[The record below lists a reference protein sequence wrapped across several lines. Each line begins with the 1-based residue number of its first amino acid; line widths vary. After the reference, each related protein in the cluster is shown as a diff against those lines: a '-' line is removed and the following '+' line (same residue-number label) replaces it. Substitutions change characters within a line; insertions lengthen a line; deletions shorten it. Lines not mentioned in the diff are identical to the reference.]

1 MNLHDILHV
10 ALYEAKQQRR
20 QWEFR
25 LFVFIAVIGIT
36 LYQFFLQGQGYCSN
50 WKMVALPCSVPLV
63 NAYLYS
69 VVQSLFVILMVTDF
83 PRREKLGGALDPIH
97 ARPMENGE
105 YTWGRVLGNMI
116 LFGAVNLLVML
127 CCVFFVN
134 LNSMAPLGIQYYIFY
149 FVTLN
154 IPSLVFV
161 MGLSLWLS
169 RVFRW
174 RYLTMVLLFL
184 WCVVS
189 VIWLPYRLHGIL
201 DFLGTG
207 VPNLFSGVTGHVGL
221 WYYLLHRLGFLLL
234 GLGLLAYSVRGME
247 RLPSTVK
254 QVRRYSLGGVTLV
267 VAGLLCGGVMAVSYI
282 PARSARESYRES
294 FRKHWIGMPCHVS
307 SHDIT
312 LRQKGENLD
321 VRSDLVVCNLNGKE
335 VKQPLL
341 FLNPG
346 LRVTALEENGR
357 ALPFTRDGQVLVI
370 DRSLASGDTLRLRVS
385 YSGRIDERFTD
396 LHIPDD
402 SYEDS
407 FRFDN
412 FFPTGRRSAF
422 VSDDY
427 LLVTSACGWYPT
439 ALPPVNPVYPVCSG
453 KDMTRFRLTVAHPRQ
468 RELFSQ
474 GIASTGADSSYF
486 RPSHVLSGISLCGGQ
501 FETVELDIDSMKF
514 VVSSFGIPAPLSE
527 HFEALDLNGIKGY
540 FEYFFKPVMKFVDLS
555 WYEKEQPCYR
565 LIETPLPFRTEF
577 NEGRLISGQME
588 PGVVFLP
595 EKEFDMKLMTVLNM
609 PIEEPEPDLAFLGEG
624 VALPERTPWAAGH
637 MSMLFGSA
645 DNLFDNHEC
654 SHPIL
659 QLGFDRERT
668 GFNLWNI
675 HTLFASPRLS
685 VYSEKYPYVGVLID
699 KLYSERKFILGHVG
713 MYVPPEDARKINA
726 YAREHSLEE
735 AFLERGFPRV
745 LLAGMMLSNVRDLV
759 NYLGLEVS
767 VDSLFRALDDI
778 YHTRSG
784 VIHFHE
790 LSRVLGERVGGDLER
805 VFEKWI
811 GVRHD
816 QYFKVADMNSYFY
829 PDDKVYGPGWIEIE
843 AKVMNCGKEGG
854 FVYMDMSERGE
865 KKYYSCYVEPGKAK
879 AFYMARRVE
888 RAYDLY
894 GNFNSG
900 MSINRP
906 VDFDFV
912 HGERSKPAGLA
923 ETPGRWVDTDIA
935 AFLPDPNVT
944 VVDDTDE
951 GFSFDD
957 RANQTILQKWFGVSR
972 EEVFGLVG
980 RQELRYWTPV
990 IRNNYEGDSLRRA
1003 YFKSF
1008 GKGDCS
1014 ATWTAR
1020 LKEKGKYRVMV
1031 KTNLEKISYGEMGL
1045 DYSDFTLAYTIK
1057 HGDQEEKIDF
1067 NMGEGVENR
1076 TIDDWMVLGEF
1087 DFPAGEVSVILSDK
1101 DERGRKDIVIM
1112 ADAVK
1117 WVRM

>member
-25 LFVFIAVIGIT
+25 LFVFVAVIGIT

-63 NAYLYS
+63 NACLYNI
-69 VVQSLFVILMVTDF
+69 VQSLFVILMVTDF
-83 PRREKLGGALDPIH
+83 PCREKLGGALEPIY

-105 YTWGRVLGNMI
+105 YTWGRVLGNII

-149 FVTLN
+149 FITLN
-154 IPSLVFV
+154 IPSLFFV

-169 RVFRW
+169 RVIRW
-174 RYLTMVLLFL
+174 RYLAMVLLFL

-201 DFLGTG
+201 DFLATG
-207 VPNLFSGVTGHVGL
+207 VPNLFSDVTGHVGL

-234 GLGLLAYSVRGME
+234 GLGLLAYSVRGVE

-267 VAGLLCGGVMAVSYI
+267 VLGLLCGVVMAVSYI
-282 PARSARESYRES
+282 PARNARESYRES
-294 FRKHWIGMPCHVS
+294 FREHWVGTPCHVS

-312 LRQKGENLD
+312 LKQEGENLD
-321 VRSDLVVCNLNGKE
+321 ARSDLVICNLNDKE

-357 ALPFTRDGQVLVI
+357 TLPFTRDGQVVVL
-370 DRSLASGDTLRLRVS
+370 DRPLASGDTLRLRVS

-396 LHIPDD
+396 LHISDD
-402 SYEDS
+402 RYEDS

-439 ALPPVNPVYPVCSG
+439 ALPPVNPIYPVYSG

-474 GIASTGADSSYF
+474 GIVSSGADSSCF

-527 HFEALDLNGIKGY
+527 HFGALDLKGIKGY
-540 FEYFFKPVMKFVDLS
+540 FEYFFKPVMKFADLS
-555 WYEKEQPCYR
+555 WYEKEQPRYR
-565 LIETPLPFRTEF
+565 LIETPLSFRTEF
-577 NEGRLISGQME
+577 NEGRLISGQLE
-588 PGVVFLP
+588 PGVVFFP
-595 EKEFDMKLMTVLNM
+595 EKGFDMNFMTVLNT
-609 PIEEPEPDLAFLGEG
+609 PVEEPELNLEFLGEG
-624 VALPERTPWAAGH
+624 VTLPERTPWAAGH
-637 MSMLFGSA
+637 MSVLFGRM
-645 DNLFDNHEC
+645 DYLFDNHAC

-659 QLGFDRERT
+659 QWDFDQERK

-675 HTLFASPRLS
+675 HSLFASPRLS
-685 VYSEKYPYVGVLID
+685 VYSEKYPYVDVLID
-699 KLYSERKFILGHVG
+699 KLYSERKFILGHGG
-713 MYVPPEDARKINA
+713 MYVLPEDTQKINA
-726 YAREHSLEE
+726 YLRDHSLEE
-735 AFLERGFPRV
+735 AFRERGFSRV
-745 LLAGMMLSNVRDLV
+745 LLAGMMLSNVRNFV

-784 VIHFHE
+784 VIRFDE
-790 LSRVLGERVGGDLER
+790 LSRVLGERVGGDLEQ

-811 GVRHD
+811 GVRHN

-829 PDDKVYGPGWIEIE
+829 PDDKAYGPGWMEIE
-843 AKVMNCGKEGG
+843 AKIMNCGSEGG
-854 FVYMDMSERGE
+854 FVYMDMNEKGE
-865 KKYYSCYVEPGKAK
+865 KKYYSCYVEAGKAK

-888 RAYDLY
+888 MAYDLY

-912 HGERSKPAGLA
+912 DRERNKPAGLV
-923 ETPGRWVDTDIA
+923 ETPGRWVDTGIE

-1031 KTNLEKISYGEMGL
+1031 KTQLEKISFGEMGV
-1045 DYSDFTLAYTIK
+1045 DYSDFTLNYTIK
-1057 HGDQEEKIDF
+1057 HGDQEDEIDF
-1067 NMGEGVENR
+1067 DMGEGLDNR
-1076 TIDDWMVLGEF
+1076 TADGWMTLGEF
-1087 DFPAGEVSVILSDK
+1087 DFPAGEVSVTLSDK
-1101 DERGRKDIVIM
+1101 DERGRKDVAIM